1 MMLSRH
7 LHSQNRVVVRDVK
20 SARDILSFGFRHGQL
35 FVMIRSSDDTMRLFS
50 GKRILVFEDGFLLS
64 EEAGACLT
72 KAGAVVLGPVNT
84 AYQALYYLERERVD
98 AVVMDV
104 TLEPEAVL
112 PVVAE
117 LEQSAIPFIFALSD
131 NPILD
136 SLGFAGFVLSARHR
150 DLSTIAEA
158 LFLHRNVEH

>member
-1 MMLSRH
+1 
-7 LHSQNRVVVRDVK
+7 
-20 SARDILSFGFRHGQL
+20 
-35 FVMIRSSDDTMRLFS
+35 
-50 GKRILVFEDGFLLS
+50 
-64 EEAGACLT
+64 
-72 KAGAVVLGPVNT
+72 
-84 AYQALYYLERERVD
+84 
-98 AVVMDV
+98 MDV